1 MVTESS
7 APLTPALATTLNI
20 MHLELRQYR
29 HHELPEALGHL
40 HTLTRLCASCRDL
53 ENLPL
58 SLSGLVNLVHM
69 EFTFT
74 NITSM
79 PPLGAL
85 TKLKTLD
92 ISENSLS
99 ALPEGVIT
107 LPNLRAVNINRNLMR
122 SLRWADL
129 RVLPLCTHMSPTAR
143 GTRYASYDQTNAE
156 FTATIEI
163 NRERRRGRRP
173 HATVE
178 MGTHYRRREHRYE
191 IPFMLHP
198 RSHTMCAL
206 FVIQY
211 PGICICERT
220 SFFCFRCHFRAPA
233 RCCLSCD

>member
-143 GTRYASYDQTNAE
+143 GTRYASYDPRNGQLMDAL
-156 FTATIEI
+156 AM
-163 NRERRRGRRP
+163 NRARFVGP
-173 HATVE
+173 VVYPTVE
-178 MGTHYRRREHRYE
+178 T
-191 IPFMLHP
+191 
-198 RSHTMCAL
+198 
-206 FVIQY
+206 
-211 PGICICERT
+211 
-220 SFFCFRCHFRAPA
+220 
-233 RCCLSCD
+233 